1 MSLHNDILSYTQ
13 VQRKLRK
20 KNVIITYRLYNL
32 SQLYLNVSFLRSICV
47 WKIM

>member
-1 MSLHNDILSYTQ
+1 MQ

-20 KNVIITYRLYNL
+20 NNVIITYRLYNL
-32 SQLYLNVSFLRSICV
+32 SQRYLNVSFLRSIYV